1 MGGFVLLQVAET
13 PTKKHRRAT
22 KAQHALRID
31 TVYGMLCDGK
41 SRSSI
46 LLSAAEMWEVS
57 ERTTDDYIQAA
68 RKKLQED
75 SSITREA
82 LMAEAFAGYRQVR
95 QSAERR
101 GQLMAALKAIENM
114 TALAGI
120 NK

>member
-13 PTKKHRRAT
+13 PTKKRNRAT
-22 KAQHALRID
+22 KAQLALRID
-31 TVYGMLCDGK
+31 TIYGMLCDGK

-46 LLSAAEMWEVS
+46 LLATAEMWGVS
-57 ERTTDDYIQAA
+57 ERQTDEYISVA
-68 RKKLQED
+68 RERLKED